1 MTSPNHIHKKKTIL
15 IVTERFYPEEFRI
28 NDLAINWIKKGYDVV
43 VLTQVPSY
51 PYGEV
56 FKDYKNKLLQTELW
70 NGVKIYRM
78 ITITGYK
85 KSLLKKLLHYIHYV
99 IFGSILT
106 FFIGKN
112 IDSVFVYHLGPLTD
126 AIPAIIIKKIFHKKV
141 TIWTLDIWPD
151 TVFAFG
157 FKRTAMREKV
167 LSRFIRYVYKNID
180 NILVSSQSFVNK
192 LKLYTGEKSIH
203 YIPQWADETNI
214 KSSSQLKSISF
225 SSEIRF
231 HFTFAGNI
239 GKVQN
244 LENVIKAFALC
255 RVDEKIQLNFI
266 GDGWNLENIKKLVN
280 DNHYE
285 NIVFWGRK
293 PSSDMHIYYKYSD
306 VLVLSLKS
314 DPVLE
319 LTVPQK
325 FQAYLSSGK
334 PIFAITKGD
343 VKHMVTEY
351 GLGLTANPDNI
362 DEIKRG
368 FEEFPSL
375 SKKRLTKFSQNC
387 KGLYSDKFQKIKNM
401 DLITSFLF
409 SD

>member
-1 MTSPNHIHKKKTIL
+1 M
-15 IVTERFYPEEFRI
+15 
-28 NDLAINWIKKGYDVV
+28 
-43 VLTQVPSY
+43 
-51 PYGEV
+51 
-56 FKDYKNKLLQTELW
+56 
-70 NGVKIYRM
+70 
-78 ITITGYK
+78 
-85 KSLLKKLLHYIHYV
+85 
-99 IFGSILT
+99 
-106 FFIGKN
+106 
-112 IDSVFVYHLGPLTD
+112 
-126 AIPAIIIKKIFHKKV
+126 
-141 TIWTLDIWPD
+141 
-151 TVFAFG
+151 
-157 FKRTAMREKV
+157 
-167 LSRFIRYVYKNID
+167 
-180 NILVSSQSFVNK
+180 
-192 LKLYTGEKSIH
+192 
-203 YIPQWADETNI
+203 
-214 KSSSQLKSISF
+214 KSISF

-266 GDGWNLENIKKLVN
+266 VN